1 MSRTLGII
9 IHMDKVIKV
18 LKIVFLSIGVLV
30 GLAILVGIFFIY
42 QGIKSGDLSGYIQKT
57 AVENVIDEDSLS
69 PTQQQLLESGDID
82 GLVGDL
88 QENVTDE
95 QVDCAVQAVGEKRAR
110 ELMVTQDPSPQ
121 ELLIL
126 SKCL

>member
-1 MSRTLGII
+1 LGEPDII
-9 IHMDKVIKV
+9 IFVDNVIKV

-30 GLAILVGIFFIY
+30 GLAILAGMLFIY
-42 QGIKSGDLSGYIQKT
+42 QGIKSGDLSGYVQKT
-57 AVENVIDEDSLS
+57 AVESVIDENKLS
-69 PTQQQLLESGDID
+69 PTQQRMLESGDID

-95 QVDCAVQAVGEKRAR
+95 QIDCATQAVGEKRAR

>member
-1 MSRTLGII
+1 
-9 IHMDKVIKV
+9 MDKVIKV

-30 GLAILVGIFFIY
+30 GLAILVGIFFVY
-42 QGIKSGDLSGYIQKT
+42 HGFKSGDLSGYNQKT

-88 QENVTDE
+88 QENVTEE

>member
-1 MSRTLGII
+1 
-9 IHMDKVIKV
+9 MDNVIKV

-30 GLAILVGIFFIY
+30 GLAILAGIYFVY
-42 QGIKSGDLSGYIQKT
+42 MGIKSGDLAGYIQKT
-57 AVENVIDEDSLS
+57 AVESVIDENKLS
-69 PTQQQLLESGDID
+69 PTQQQMLESGDID

-95 QVDCAVQAVGEKRAR
+95 QIDCAVQAVGEKRAR
-110 ELMVTQDPSPQ
+110 ELMVTQNPSPQ